1 MRTDNLAN
9 SSHFTIM
16 SVIKRKCTHAVPP
29 SLSSRS
35 NVCVCVFSAPSCGQ
49 AGAGGSPGVAAEAL
63 GNWLWPFTP
72 LLPSHPSS
80 PPSLPPDLHTYI
92 TPNWSSRRQLANAW
106 GRGAIIHVAQPLMQ
120 ICLHMKAFWARR
132 TCFMAML
139 WMSATWPRCLLAL
152 SMRSRVRFSFLLSV
166 FFMTWSKDNKLSGQS
181 CHLH

>member
-1 MRTDNLAN
+1 MHTCRP
-9 SSHFTIM
+9 SESQFK
-16 SVIKRKCTHAVPP
+16 VKC
-29 SLSSRS
+29 
-35 NVCVCVFSAPSCGQ
+35 VCVCVSSQPPAVVRQALVGLRGSRQKHLGTGCG
-49 AGAGGSPGVAAEAL
+49 
-63 GNWLWPFTP
+63 
-72 LLPSHPSS
+72 LLPPFHPLT
-80 PPSLPPDLHTYI
+80 PPPPSSLPPDLHTYI

-152 SMRSRVRFSFLLSV
+152 SMRSRVRLSFLLSV